1 MCALHVLMKLSVD
14 KSAFTVAV
22 SAAVHAP
29 ECSEWHAAWSATNAE
44 EHAVSTL
51 MLGPSSPK
59 TYDTRLEAI
68 AALHP
73 VAVYGPASGLIVSVR
88 NSPSFSPT
96 NTPVALAT
104 SSILRRS
111 ALSRAAQPT

>member
-51 MLGPSSPK
+51 MLGPSSPSK
-59 TYDTRLEAI
+59 YDTRLEAI
-68 AALHP
+68 AALPP
-73 VAVYGPASGLIVSVR
+73 VAEYGPASALCVKAP
-88 NSPSFSPT
+88 NSPTCIPT
-96 NTPVALAT
+96 NTPVALVIT
-104 SSILRRS
+104 SSL
-111 ALSRAAQPT
+111 LQRAACPT

>member
-22 SAAVHAP
+22 SAAVHSP
-29 ECSEWHAAWSATNAE
+29 ECSECHAAWSATNAE

-73 VAVYGPASGLIVSVR
+73 VAVYGPGLR
-88 NSPSFSPT
+88 
-96 NTPVALAT
+96 LC
-104 SSILRRS
+104 
-111 ALSRAAQPT
+111 SRVPDSLT